1 MFQAP
6 LRHIKPEN
14 YELMGYYQGLNSKFE
29 TLNKTK
35 NELRFKTMYNFIR
48 NTGNWCGI
56 TCPGIIR
63 TIFETIQQLADMI
76 NNLQIS
82 VDESKP
88 SDMTKYSTEIQ
99 EM

>member
-1 MFQAP
+1 M
-6 LRHIKPEN
+6 
-14 YELMGYYQGLNSKFE
+14 
-29 TLNKTK
+29 
-35 NELRFKTMYNFIR
+35 
-48 NTGNWCGI
+48 
-56 TCPGIIR
+56 CPGIIR